1 MENWVGQISDSRLGL
16 LLLLL
21 LLMLLSLPETAS
33 RLQSG
38 TGQLL
43 RAK

>member
-1 MENWVGQISDSRLGL
+1 MENWVGQTSDSRLGL

-21 LLMLLSLPETAS
+21 MLLLLPETAS
-33 RLQSG
+33 RLEGG

-43 RAK
+43 RAKQT